1 VRKLGSWVA
10 LLAIALQASW
20 PLVAN
25 AKPRAVAL
33 VPLCTV
39 DGVTHY
45 LEVPAG
51 ETPLEKSS
59 RTQHE
64 HCSFCFLGQL
74 PVASAEP
81 PLAAACA
88 ARAERPL
95 SAAAADPVQPLFIS
109 QDARA
114 PPFSP
119 LAASNR

>member
-1 VRKLGSWVA
+1 VRKLGTWLA
-10 LLAIALQASW
+10 LLAIALQALW

-25 AKPRAVAL
+25 AKPRAVTL

-45 LEVPAG
+45 LELPAS

-59 RTQHE
+59 KAHHE

-74 PVASAEP
+74 SAAPSAP
-81 PLAAACA
+81 PPGLCGAACA
-88 ARAERPL
+88 EKAH
-95 SAAAADPVQPLFIS
+95 AADTPRVVERVFIS

-114 PPFSP
+114 PPSR
-119 LAASNR
+119 AVRNI